1 MVTEFPRSIHDKL
14 KHYVYLY
21 IDPRDQ
27 NVFYVGK
34 GNANR
39 AFAHLTEESEKEKVR
54 RIRDIRADGLEP
66 QIDILI
72 HGLETDEA
80 AKKVEASVID
90 LLRIGNLTNIVRGY
104 ESREFGRMSA
114 EQIVATYAAEKAT
127 ILDAVLLI
135 NINRTFRYGMP
146 KIELYDATRSAWVV
160 GDKRDRAKY
169 ALAVYQGMVQEVY
182 EIKGWYPNNSTMN
195 SRKPEEPNVDNE
207 RWEFVGRIA
216 EPLVRSRYLYK
227 DVSEHVGGQ
236 NPIRYLNCE

>member
-1 MVTEFPRSIHDKL
+1 M
-14 KHYVYLY
+14 
-21 IDPRDQ
+21 
-27 NVFYVGK
+27 
-34 GNANR
+34 
-39 AFAHLTEESEKEKVR
+39 
-54 RIRDIRADGLEP
+54 
-66 QIDILI
+66 DILI

-104 ESREFGRMSA
+104 ESREFGRMST
-114 EQIVATYAAEKAT
+114 EQIVATYAAEKVE
-127 ILDAVLLI
+127 IVDPVLLI
-135 NINRTFRYGMP
+135 NINKTFRYGMP
-146 KIELYDATRSAWVV
+146 KMELYDATRSAWVI

-195 SRKPEEPNVDNE
+195 SRKSEELNVDND

-216 EPLVRSRYLYK
+216 GPSIRNRYLYK